1 MLLQNQKKHG
11 SDLCGRSHSVRAIWQ
26 WSSVFIFGPLRYLW
40 RHFSLIA
47 VSKSILES
55 FIFILLSIYLS
66 IYWIVYA
73 YVCICVCTHACSGVY
88 LDIRGQLGAL
98 ILSFHHVISGMPFST
113 ESNCQ
118 SMTLIWISN
127 IFVYVISKYLFIFFP
142 SALCRTFFVCLSRTK
157 LVTYDGII
165 SKEDSWDKEGVW
177 NGEKRS

>member
-11 SDLCGRSHSVRAIWQ
+11 SDLCGRSYSVRAIWQ

-118 SMTLIWISN
+118 SMTLIWINN
-127 IFVYVISKYLFIFFP
+127 IFFMWYLSICLSSFHLLY
-142 SALCRTFFVCLSRTK
+142 AGLFFVCLSRTK